1 MLAKFPSAIF
11 VPNQSAHDFCV
22 LIGQQAKTWLTFIQI
37 SRLCRLCQ
45 KLAKL
50 PWPLTARIV
59 VSGKTQLAK
68 LNQSEGVD
76 MIYVLE
82 VTPAGEANGWF
93 AFDQNDLIRKI
104 SVIRTEP
111 EQLVYQAASPRK
123 LLALAGRT
131 PETATAADAGIVALA
146 NEYGWETTLYRADYM
161 LEPGSYQAEEV
172 PELSAAITALAHGLK
187 TCRVYMS
194 EEVAIEALDNDPI
207 FEGRQGYKAYD
218 ALHSQLVA
226 LDVLPSN
233 L

>member
-1 MLAKFPSAIF
+1 
-11 VPNQSAHDFCV
+11 
-22 LIGQQAKTWLTFIQI
+22 
-37 SRLCRLCQ
+37 
-45 KLAKL
+45 
-50 PWPLTARIV
+50 
-59 VSGKTQLAK
+59 
-68 LNQSEGVD
+68 

-93 AFDQNDLIRKI
+93 AFDQHDLLRKI

-111 EQLVYQAASPRK
+111 EQLVYQAATPRE
-123 LLALAGRT
+123 LLALSART
-131 PETATAADAGIVALA
+131 PDTAVSADAAIVTLA
-146 NEYGWETTLYRADYM
+146 AAHGWDTTLYRADYM
-161 LEPGSYQAEEV
+161 LESGSYQTEAV
-172 PELSAAITALAHGLK
+172 PELSAAISALAHGLK

-194 EEVAIEALDNDPI
+194 EEVAIDALDNDPI